1 MVIIARNVK
10 KKSSKYT
17 GFEQGKSW
25 SSGCNKASGL
35 GDNRKNQL
43 KYMSVATGGAV
54 LGEDGLNLNLKDC
67 QAQDLGKVR
76 EVIATKD
83 GNAQIENRIEEITG
97 R

>member
-1 MVIIARNVK
+1 MVFGLQQ
-10 KKSSKYT
+10 SKH
-17 GFEQGKSW
+17 QD
-25 SSGCNKASGL
+25 L
-35 GDNRKNQL
+35 GTIERTSLNICLLLLVVQYL
-43 KYMSVATGGAV
+43 
-54 LGEDGLNLNLKDC
+54 DGLNLNLKDC

>member
-1 MVIIARNVK
+1 MLKRKALSTLVLNRVK
-10 KKSSKYT
+10 V
-17 GFEQGKSW
+17 GLRVAAV
-25 SSGCNKASGL
+25 KASGL

-76 EVIATKD
+76 EVIDTKD
-83 GNAQIENRIEEITG
+83 DNAQIENRIEEITG
-97 R
+97 Q